1 MPIVSI
7 QDRYNIT
14 DRDSEDAL
22 TYCQK
27 EKMGFIPLAA
37 AILLILSIKT
47 SSRLNSA
54 WFLNFF

>member
-1 MPIVSI
+1 
-7 QDRYNIT
+7 
-14 DRDSEDAL
+14 
-22 TYCQK
+22 
-27 EKMGFIPLAA
+27 MGFIPLAA